1 MHDITR
7 PLLQP
12 LGMGTLETVTK
23 GTEYLEEG
31 VGVRGGQTV
40 EKKKIKRLQKAKKK
54 TKNLYSSSRGLLEGL
69 RRVICCRKMFP

>member
-40 EKKKIKRLQKAKKK
+40 EKKKKSNGCRKQKKK
-54 TKNLYSSSRGLLEGL
+54 LKIYIHPPEDYWRD
-69 RRVICCRKMFP
+69 

>member
-7 PLLQP
+7 PLLQS

-31 VGVRGGQTV
+31 VGGQGWTD
-40 EKKKIKRLQKAKKK
+40 
-54 TKNLYSSSRGLLEGL
+54 S
-69 RRVICCRKMFP
+69 